1 MMEGTKNVIG
11 VEPNNHIDKIKQ
23 KMAVLP
29 DRPGCYLMLDDSGR
43 VIYVGKAKSLRSRV
57 RSYFTGSH
65 DRKTQLLVSKIAD
78 YEYIIT
84 DSDVEA
90 LILENNL
97 IKKYRPRYNVMLKDD
112 KTYPYIK
119 ITADEHPR
127 LEIVRKIKKDKSKY
141 FGPYPDAGAAKA
153 VKQLLDRIYPL
164 RKCKTM
170 KKEICLYYHIEQCL
184 GPCEYPVSAEENQRM
199 VAEITQFLQGDY
211 QKIKRKLV
219 VDMQLASERM
229 EYECANEI
237 KMQLADIE
245 AIMTKQSI
253 NLKDRI
259 DRDIIGYYTEDG
271 WLAVQ
276 IFFMRQGNLLESDL
290 KILPYYTDEAE
301 SFLSFITQYYFEHP
315 IIAKEVLLPENIEI
329 EAFNEWLPAKVVQ
342 PKRGQKSKLVRLANN
357 NAKNALKEKLLLAER
372 KDQQTKEAVEGLAE
386 VLGID
391 RLQRI
396 EAFDNSNIQGT
407 NPVSAMVVYIDG
419 APDRNSYRKYRIKDV
434 AGADDYDTMREV
446 IRRRYTNVLMEGLN
460 LPDLIIVDGG
470 KGQIN
475 TVIDVLENELSLDI
489 PVAGIAKDDKHRSS
503 QLIFGKK
510 GEIIDLK
517 RNSQEFYL
525 LQRIQDEVHRFAI
538 TFHRQLR
545 TGSMLKSELDDIP
558 GVGPK
563 RKTLLYKNFASIDA
577 LRKTNVDE
585 LTALGLSER
594 LAINIL
600 EHLNKG

>member
-1 MMEGTKNVIG
+1 MSRA
-11 VEPNNHIDKIKQ
+11 EPNDQLNKLKE
-23 KMAVLP
+23 KLAVLP
-29 DRPGCYLMLDDSGR
+29 DNPGCYLMLDDSGK

-65 DRKTQLLVSKIAD
+65 NRKTQLLVSKIAN

-84 DSDVEA
+84 DSTVEA

-119 ITADEHPR
+119 LTADEHPR
-127 LEIVRKIKKDKSKY
+127 LEIVRKIKRDKGKY
-141 FGPYPDAGAAKA
+141 FGPYPDAGAAKV

-170 KKEICLYYHIEQCL
+170 KKEVCLYYHIDQCL
-184 GPCEYPVSAEENQRM
+184 GPCEFPVSREENQRM

-211 QKIKRKLV
+211 QKIKRKLMT
-219 VDMQLASERM
+219 DMQEASARM
-229 EYECANEI
+229 EYERANEI
-237 KMQLADIE
+237 KLQLADIE
-245 AIMTKQSI
+245 AIMTKQAISI
-253 NLKDRI
+253 NDRV

-271 WLAVQ
+271 WMAVQ
-276 IFFMRQGNLLESDL
+276 IFFMRQGNLLKSDL
-290 KILPYYTDEAE
+290 RILPYYTDEAE

-315 IIAKEVLLPENIEI
+315 ILAKEVLLPEHLEV
-329 EAFNEWLPAKVVQ
+329 EDFSEWLPAKVLQ
-342 PKRGQKSKLVRLANN
+342 PKRGQKRKLVRLANK
-357 NAKNALKEKLLLAER
+357 NAENALKEKFLLALSKER
-372 KDQQTKEAVEGLAE
+372 RTKEAVESLAE
-386 VLGID
+386 SLGIE

-396 EAFDNSNIQGT
+396 EAFDNSNIQGA

-419 APDRNSYRKYRIKDV
+419 EPDRNSYRKYRIKEV
-434 AGADDYDTMREV
+434 TGPDDYETMREV
-446 IRRRYTNVLMEGLN
+446 IRRRYTHVLLEGLN

-470 KGQIN
+470 QGQIN
-475 TVIDVLENELSLDI
+475 AALDVLENELSLDI

-503 QLIFGKK
+503 QLILGKE
-510 GEIIDLK
+510 GELIKLE

-545 TGSMLKSELDDIP
+545 TGSMLRSELDDIA

-563 RKTLLYKNFASIDA
+563 RKALLYQNFASIEELKRA
-577 LRKTNVDE
+577 SSEQLR
-585 LTALGLSER
+585 ALGIGEK
-594 LAINIL
+594 LANNIL
-600 EHLNKG
+600 DHLNKD

>member
-1 MMEGTKNVIG
+1 MSRA
-11 VEPNNHIDKIKQ
+11 EPNDQLNKLKE
-23 KMAVLP
+23 KLAVLP
-29 DRPGCYLMLDDSGR
+29 DNPGCYLMLDDSGK

-65 DRKTQLLVSKIAD
+65 DRKTQLLVSKIAN

-84 DSDVEA
+84 DSTVEA

-119 ITADEHPR
+119 LTADEHPR
-127 LEIVRKIKKDKSKY
+127 LEIVRKIKRDKGKY
-141 FGPYPDAGAAKA
+141 FGPYPDAGAAKV

-170 KKEICLYYHIEQCL
+170 KKEVCLYYHIDQCL
-184 GPCEYPVSAEENQRM
+184 GPCEFPVSREENQRM

-211 QKIKRKLV
+211 QKIKRKLMT
-219 VDMQLASERM
+219 DMQEASARM
-229 EYECANEI
+229 EYERANEI
-237 KMQLADIE
+237 KLQLADIE
-245 AIMTKQSI
+245 AIMTKQAISI
-253 NLKDRI
+253 NDRV

-271 WLAVQ
+271 WMAVQ
-276 IFFMRQGNLLESDL
+276 IFFMRQGNLLKSDL
-290 KILPYYTDEAE
+290 RILPYYTDEAE
-301 SFLSFITQYYFEHP
+301 SFLSFIIQYYFEHP
-315 IIAKEVLLPENIEI
+315 ILAKEVLLPEHLEV
-329 EAFNEWLPAKVVQ
+329 EDFSEWLPAKVLQ
-342 PKRGQKSKLVRLANN
+342 PKRGQKRKLVRLANK
-357 NAKNALKEKLLLAER
+357 NAENALKEKFLLALSKER
-372 KDQQTKEAVEGLAE
+372 RTKEAVESLAE
-386 VLGID
+386 SLGIE

-396 EAFDNSNIQGT
+396 EAFDNSNIQGA

-419 APDRNSYRKYRIKDV
+419 EPDRNSYRKYRIKEV
-434 AGADDYDTMREV
+434 TGPDDYETMREV
-446 IRRRYTNVLMEGLN
+446 IRRRYTHVLLEGLN

-470 KGQIN
+470 QGQIN
-475 TVIDVLENELSLDI
+475 AALDVLENELSLDI

-503 QLIFGKK
+503 QLILGKE
-510 GEIIDLK
+510 GELIKLE

-545 TGSMLKSELDDIP
+545 TGSMLRSELDDIA

-563 RKTLLYKNFASIDA
+563 RKALLYQNFASIEELKRA
-577 LRKTNVDE
+577 SSEQLR
-585 LTALGLSER
+585 ALGIGEK
-594 LAINIL
+594 LANNIL
-600 EHLNKG
+600 DHLNKD

>member
-1 MMEGTKNVIG
+1 MSRA
-11 VEPNNHIDKIKQ
+11 EPNDQLNKLKE
-23 KMAVLP
+23 KLAVLP
-29 DRPGCYLMLDDSGR
+29 DNPGCYLMLDDSGK

-65 DRKTQLLVSKIAD
+65 NRKTQLLVSKIAN

-84 DSDVEA
+84 DSTVEA

-119 ITADEHPR
+119 LTADEHPR
-127 LEIVRKIKKDKSKY
+127 LEIVRKIKRDKGKY
-141 FGPYPDAGAAKA
+141 FGPYPDAGAAKV

-170 KKEICLYYHIEQCL
+170 KKEVCLYYHIDQCL
-184 GPCEYPVSAEENQRM
+184 GPCEFPVSREENQRM

-219 VDMQLASERM
+219 TDMQEASARM
-229 EYECANEI
+229 EYERANEI
-237 KMQLADIE
+237 KLQLADIE
-245 AIMTKQSI
+245 AIMTKQAISI
-253 NLKDRI
+253 NDRV

-271 WLAVQ
+271 WMAVQ
-276 IFFMRQGNLLESDL
+276 IFFMRQGNLLKSDL
-290 KILPYYTDEAE
+290 RILPYYTDEAE

-315 IIAKEVLLPENIEI
+315 ILAKEVLLPEHLEV
-329 EAFNEWLPAKVVQ
+329 EDFSEWLPAKVLQ
-342 PKRGQKSKLVRLANN
+342 PKRGQKRKLVRLANK
-357 NAKNALKEKLLLAER
+357 NAENALKEKFLLALSKER
-372 KDQQTKEAVEGLAE
+372 RTKEAVESLAE
-386 VLGID
+386 SLGIE

-396 EAFDNSNIQGT
+396 EAFDNSNIQGA

-419 APDRNSYRKYRIKDV
+419 EPDRNSYRKYRIKEV
-434 AGADDYDTMREV
+434 TGPDDYETMREV
-446 IRRRYTNVLMEGLN
+446 IRRRYTHVLLEGLN

-470 KGQIN
+470 QGQIN
-475 TVIDVLENELSLDI
+475 AALDVLENELSLDI

-503 QLIFGKK
+503 QLILGKE
-510 GEIIDLK
+510 GELIKLE

-545 TGSMLKSELDDIP
+545 TGSMLRSELDDIA

-563 RKTLLYKNFASIDA
+563 RKALLYQNFASIEELKRA
-577 LRKTNVDE
+577 SSEQLR
-585 LTALGLSER
+585 ALGIGEK
-594 LAINIL
+594 LANNIL
-600 EHLNKG
+600 DHLNKD

>member
-1 MMEGTKNVIG
+1 MSRA
-11 VEPNNHIDKIKQ
+11 EPNDQLNKLKE
-23 KMAVLP
+23 KLAVLP
-29 DRPGCYLMLDDSGR
+29 DNPGCYLMLDDSGK

-65 DRKTQLLVSKIAD
+65 DRKTQLLVSKIAN

-84 DSDVEA
+84 DSTVEA

-119 ITADEHPR
+119 LTADEHPR
-127 LEIVRKIKKDKSKY
+127 LEIVRKIKRDKGKY
-141 FGPYPDAGAAKA
+141 FGPYPDAGAAKV

-170 KKEICLYYHIEQCL
+170 KKEVCLYYHIDQCL
-184 GPCEYPVSAEENQRM
+184 GPCEFPVSREENQRM

-211 QKIKRKLV
+211 QKIKRKLMT
-219 VDMQLASERM
+219 DMQEASARM
-229 EYECANEI
+229 EYERANEI
-237 KMQLADIE
+237 KLQLADIE
-245 AIMTKQSI
+245 AIMTKQAISI
-253 NLKDRI
+253 NDRV

-271 WLAVQ
+271 WMAVQ
-276 IFFMRQGNLLESDL
+276 IFFMRQGNLLKSDL
-290 KILPYYTDEAE
+290 RILPYYTDEAE

-315 IIAKEVLLPENIEI
+315 ILAKEVLLPEHLEV
-329 EAFNEWLPAKVVQ
+329 EDFSEWLPAKVLQ
-342 PKRGQKSKLVRLANN
+342 PKRGQKRKLVRLANK
-357 NAKNALKEKLLLAER
+357 NAENALKEKFLLALSKER
-372 KDQQTKEAVEGLAE
+372 RTKEAVESLAE
-386 VLGID
+386 SLGIE

-396 EAFDNSNIQGT
+396 EAFDNSNIQGA

-419 APDRNSYRKYRIKDV
+419 EPDRNSYRKYRIKEV
-434 AGADDYDTMREV
+434 TGPDDYETMREV
-446 IRRRYTNVLMEGLN
+446 IRRRYTHVLLEGLN

-470 KGQIN
+470 QGQIN
-475 TVIDVLENELSLDI
+475 AALDVLENELSLDI

-503 QLIFGKK
+503 QLILGKE
-510 GEIIDLK
+510 GELIKLE

-545 TGSMLKSELDDIP
+545 TGSMLRSELDDIA

-563 RKTLLYKNFASIDA
+563 RKALLYQNFASIEELKRA
-577 LRKTNVDE
+577 SSEQLR
-585 LTALGLSER
+585 ALGIGEK
-594 LAINIL
+594 LANNIL
-600 EHLNKG
+600 DHLNKD